1 MSTSAELATALAQGG
16 APPEHIERLATYG
29 ALVLDVNRTTN
40 LTAARD
46 PLALAAHILDALT
59 LTADVTGESLIDIG
73 SGAGFPGIPLAIVTG
88 VRVVLVDSVKK
99 KATFLDRALRELGL
113 DGEALDVDDFE
124 DEGPRWDK
132 LVRHNWYVDTG
143 LPAPPDVE
151 TCRCDA

>member
-1 MSTSAELATALAQGG
+1 MCHAEVFELRLLGCCSGYTA
-16 APPEHIERLATYG
+16 EC
-29 ALVLDVNRTTN
+29 
-40 LTAARD
+40 
-46 PLALAAHILDALT
+46 
-59 LTADVTGESLIDIG
+59 TGS
-73 SGAGFPGIPLAIVTG
+73 
-88 VRVVLVDSVKK
+88 
-99 KATFLDRALRELGL
+99 L